1 MAKDAKKP
9 KQPKK
14 GKKGAAP
21 AAAPTA
27 MSVAAHPR
35 AAHAVARAKGIGGL
49 VGLLLVGLLS
59 WKSGAPM
66 LDVGLRALIGGVVGY
81 VAFWALALQAC
92 RHLVVAEARAAGQRL
107 RQHAEERRAAA
118 EAQAAAEGR

>member
-21 AAAPTA
+21 AVAPNA

-35 AAHAVARAKGIGGL
+35 ASYAVARAKGIGGL

-66 LDVGLRALIGGVVGY
+66 LDIGLRALVGGVVGY

-92 RHLVVAEARAAGQRL
+92 RHLVVAEARAAVNRARQQAEQR
-107 RQHAEERRAAA
+107 ADAAA
-118 EAQAAAEGR
+118 DAR